1 MHEPVEDRVAE
12 GGIIDDRMPF
22 FYRDLTEDHGRTH
35 LVTLFDDDAFLSDM
49 PTHRTPAALSN
60 LVAT

>member
-1 MHEPVEDRVAE
+1 MQGKVIGYDLYVV
-12 GGIIDDRMPF
+12 

-35 LVTLFDDDAFLSDM
+35 LVTLFDHDAFLSDM
-49 PTHRTPAALSN
+49 PTRRTPAALSN